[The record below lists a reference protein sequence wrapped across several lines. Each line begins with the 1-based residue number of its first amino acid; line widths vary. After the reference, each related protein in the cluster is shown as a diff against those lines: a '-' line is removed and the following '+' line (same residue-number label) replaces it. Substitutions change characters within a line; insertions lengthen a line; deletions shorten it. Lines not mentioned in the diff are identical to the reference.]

1 MSESFSLLIKK
12 NSNYN
17 KFSLLLGSLS
27 FSLMTVCVKKIDNR
41 IPIFELVFFRSIL
54 SLIITYIILK
64 KRNINPW
71 GINKFLLTLRGA
83 LGTIALLCVFYAIRN
98 MPLSIATVIQYTYPI
113 FISIFS
119 VIFIN
124 EKLNKFIILALFI
137 GWLGILI
144 ILNPYKLSFIDINLR
159 TSSLIIAFIGAIC
172 TSLAYIT
179 VKKLSEKEDIFVI
192 IKYFPLISTIILFPI
207 VIFNWVTP
215 QVSDLMW
222 IIGIGFFTQ
231 LGQTFLTFGIKNL
244 PTTQAATINYCQ
256 VFFGSLW
263 GIYFFNENIS
273 INFIFGSI
281 LVLLG
286 TIISTRKSPK
296 KIYNNTKLN

>member
-1 MSESFSLLIKK
+1 MPESPSLFHI
-12 NSNYN
+12 NSKHN
-17 KFSLLLGSLS
+17 KFLLLLASLF

-41 IPIFELVFFRSIL
+41 VPIFELVFFRSIF

-64 KRNINPW
+64 KRKIYPW
-71 GINKFLLTLRGA
+71 GRNKFLLTLRGF
-83 LGTIALLCVFYAIRN
+83 LGTLALLCIFYSIRN
-98 MPLSIATVIQYTYPI
+98 MPLSISTVIQYTYPI

-124 EKLNKFIILALFI
+124 EKLNKYIIFALII

-144 ILNPYKLSFIDINLR
+144 IINPYKLTSFDISVKNISIL
-159 TSSLIIAFIGAIC
+159 IAFIGAIC

-179 VKKLSEKEDIFVI
+179 VKKLSQAEDIFVI
-192 IKYFPLISTIILFPI
+192 IQYFPLISTIFLLPI

-215 QVSDLMW
+215 QASDFIW

-231 LGQTFLTFGIKNL
+231 LGQTFLTVGLKNL

-256 VFFGSLW
+256 VLFGSLW
-263 GIYFFNENIS
+263 GIYLFNERIT

-286 TIISTRKSPK
+286 TIISTRKFKK
-296 KIYNNTKLN
+296 KIYNKA